1 RPSDLPSLTA
11 PWRGTWIPITT
22 VAWPTTTT
30 SDVVSKRA
38 DPTDSRPRHHRP
50 PIDGVFLAHGL
61 TDPARPWACNGSAAC
76 RRQVDFHAEI
86 VAHHRSGEYRAGP
99 DIRLVRA
106 GAHALRHVRSHFPV
120 LVLERSEEHTSELQS
135 RENLV

>member
-11 PWRGTWIPITT
+11 PWRGTWIPITP

-61 TDPARPWACNGSAAC
+61 TDQALPWACNGSAPC
-76 RRQVDFHAEI
+76 RRLVDFQAVI
-86 VAHHRSGEYRAGP
+86 VAQHISGEFRAGP
-99 DIRLVRA
+99 VIWVVCG
-106 GAHALRHVRSHFPV
+106 GAAR
-120 LVLERSEEHTSELQS
+120 
-135 RENLV
+135 

>member
-30 SDVVSKRA
+30 SDAVSKRA
-38 DPTDSRPRHHRP
+38 DPADSRLRHHRP

-61 TDPARPWACNGSAAC
+61 ANPARPWACNGSAAC
-76 RRQVDFHAEI
+76 RRQVDFHAET
-86 VAHHRSGEYRAGP
+86 VANHRPREHQAGTN
-99 DIRLVRA
+99 IWLVRP
-106 GAHALRHVRSHFPV
+106 GAHALRH
-120 LVLERSEEHTSELQS
+120 L
-135 RENLV
+135 